1 MDRDTFDIDIR
12 GSGFNIAAMI
22 VTGFMFGISISNT
35 VYFARIAD
43 KPSQAISPGSAKA
56 MMGVNIVLAVLTGAI
71 FLWTAYKLVVSNED
85 KFDTMNKYVSNTRK
99 RMKKIRQ
106 NAEMSMK
113 ELDNIDTTDDE
124 MFNTSSYKVFD
135 SPMSSRMPGT
145 PMTSSA
151 SDTDFTD
158 FD

>member
-1 MDRDTFDIDIR
+1 MDRDTFDIDIK
-12 GSGFNIAAMI
+12 GSGFNIATMLI
-22 VTGFMFGISISNT
+22 TGFMFGIAISNT
-35 VYFARIAD
+35 VYFSRIAD
-43 KPSQAISPGSAKA
+43 KPSEAISSGAAKA
-56 MMGVNIVLAVLTGAI
+56 MLGINIVLAVLSGFI
-71 FLWTAYKLVVSNED
+71 FLWSSYKLVVANED

-99 RMKKIRQ
+99 RMRKIRQ
-106 NAEMSMK
+106 NAEMSMR

-135 SPMSSRMPGT
+135 SPM
-145 PMTSSA
+145 TSSA

>member
-1 MDRDTFDIDIR
+1 MDRDTFDINIK
-12 GSGFNIAAMI
+12 GSGFNIATMLI
-22 VTGFMFGISISNT
+22 TGFMFGIAISNS

-43 KPSQAISPGSAKA
+43 KPSEAVGSGAAKA
-56 MMGVNIVLAVLTGAI
+56 MLGVNIILAALTCLI
-71 FLWTAYKLVVSNED
+71 FLWSSYKLVVANED
-85 KFDTMNKYVSNTRK
+85 KYDTMSKYISNTRK
-99 RMKKIRQ
+99 NMRKMRY
-106 NAEMSMK
+106 NAQKSMQ

-135 SPMSSRMPGT
+135 KADT
-145 PMTSSA
+145 TSA